1 MPPEFPGDHPPLH
14 AADLGDDPVAALQ
27 AWLQVARE
35 TGDEAAS
42 AMALA
47 TASPAGAPSVRIVLL
62 RTADREGLV
71 FHTHRLSRKAVEME
85 ARPEVALLL
94 HWTRPIHRQVRVEG
108 RAERLED
115 EFSDAYF
122 LERPAGGLL
131 SAWACPQ
138 SQVVSGR
145 EELERRWEAARR
157 RFPDDASIPR
167 PREWGGYRV
176 IPECFEFWLGRED
189 RLHDRI
195 RFRRAAGAWVRER
208 LAP

>member
-176 IPECFEFWLGRED
+176 IPECFEFWQGRED